1 MHIEQRLVGNVVIID
16 VSGQVLG
23 SDDQPLTDKIRSLR
37 EQGYRSVVV
46 DLGKVPYMDSAGLG
60 DLVQAY
66 ATMTKAGGRLAL
78 LRPAGRLRDLLTIT
92 KLLTVFDCYDEETA
106 ALSSCAEPAVRT
118 AAPGRP

>member
-1 MHIEQRLVGNVVIID
+1 MHIQQRLVGDVVIID
-16 VSGQVLG
+16 VTGHVLG
-23 SDDQPLTDKIRSLR
+23 SDDLPLTDKIRSLR

-78 LRPAGRLRDLLTIT
+78 LRPGGRMRDLLTIT
-92 KLLTVFDCYDEETA
+92 KLLTVFDCYDEENA
-106 ALSSCAEPAVRT
+106 ALASCAEPAVR
-118 AAPGRP
+118 AATGRP